1 MEDVIKIIKKFLL
14 RYNVDEIE
22 GVLLYG
28 SVVSGRRTKKSDI
41 DILVCLNSNEGYQSV
56 GCSIVDGV
64 KVEYFV
70 HHIDSI
76 YELALKEI
84 EKNDPSHLTKFI
96 TSKIVY
102 DKNGKFTEEI
112 KKIRDLYTLPIR
124 EKHDPFVKKK
134 MFHIKNRLDDLES
147 IKDNDIFYILYFDI
161 LNKIRELDTEINGYI
176 VIPLAKSEK
185 LFKDKTFLKE
195 YIESDIHKTSTEEF
209 KSRYLECL
217 KIKDREI
224 MIKNIIDLYD
234 YTFKDE
240 EFDSDEFELTFKV
253 EDGFGI
259 WKRNYILLTY
269 WFMHYYF

>member
-14 RYNVDEIE
+14 RYDVDEIE

-28 SVVSGRRTKKSDI
+28 SAVSGRRTVKSDV

-56 GCSIVDGV
+56 GCTMVDGV

-70 HHIDSI
+70 HHIDSL
-76 YELALKEI
+76 YDLALKEI
-84 EKNDPSHLTKFI
+84 QKNDSSHLTKFI

-102 DKNGKFTEEI
+102 DRSGKFSETI
-112 KKIRDLYTLPIR
+112 SKIRDLYSLPIR
-124 EKHDPFVKKK
+124 ENHSNSIKKS

-147 IKDNDIFYILYFDI
+147 VKDNDVFYMLYYDI
-161 LNKIRELDTEINGYI
+161 LNKIRELDTEMNGYI

-185 LFKDKTFLKE
+185 LFKDNDYLKE
-195 YIESDIHKTSTEEF
+195 YIESEIHKTSTEEF
-209 KSRYLECL
+209 KKRYLECL
-217 KIKDREI
+217 KLEDKDK
-224 MIKNIIDLYD
+224 MIKKINDLYN

-240 EFDSDEFELTFKV
+240 EFDSDNFELTFRV

-259 WKRNYILLTY
+259 
-269 WFMHYYF
+269 

>member
-1 MEDVIKIIKKFLL
+1 MEDIIKIIKKFLL
-14 RYNVDEIE
+14 KYNVDEIE

-28 SVVSGRRTKKSDI
+28 SAVSGRRNYKSDI

-56 GCSIVDGV
+56 GCTMIDGV

-76 YELALKEI
+76 YNLALKQI

-102 DKNGKFTEEI
+102 DRTGKFTREI
-112 KKIRDLYTLPIR
+112 NRIRDLYSLPIR
-124 EKHDPFVKKK
+124 EKHNEFVKKQ
-134 MFHIKNRLDDLES
+134 MFHIKNKLDDLES
-147 IKDNDIFYILYFDI
+147 IKENDIFYMLYFDI

-176 VIPLAKSEK
+176 IIPLAKSEK
-185 LFKDKTFLKE
+185 LFKDNKYLKE

-209 KSRYLECL
+209 KNKYLECL
-217 KIKDREI
+217 KIQDKSM
-224 MIKNIIDLYD
+224 MIKNIIDLYN

-240 EFDSDEFELTFKV
+240 EFNSDEFELTFKV

-259 WKRNYILLTY
+259 
-269 WFMHYYF
+269 